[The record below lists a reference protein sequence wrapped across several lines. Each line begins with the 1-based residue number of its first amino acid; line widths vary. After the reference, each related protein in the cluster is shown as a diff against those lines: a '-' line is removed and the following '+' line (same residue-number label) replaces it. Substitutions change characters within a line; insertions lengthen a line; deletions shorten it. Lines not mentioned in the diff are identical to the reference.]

1 MKRRRQFSGYL
12 NGSVLSPVVCPLS
25 KLSLSTMGSL
35 ISTSHDPRED
45 GLTNGSLERFE
56 SDLPWC
62 TGVHVGVSNLELSR
76 GMRVVDK

>member
-1 MKRRRQFSGYL
+1 
-12 NGSVLSPVVCPLS
+12 
-25 KLSLSTMGSL
+25 MGSL